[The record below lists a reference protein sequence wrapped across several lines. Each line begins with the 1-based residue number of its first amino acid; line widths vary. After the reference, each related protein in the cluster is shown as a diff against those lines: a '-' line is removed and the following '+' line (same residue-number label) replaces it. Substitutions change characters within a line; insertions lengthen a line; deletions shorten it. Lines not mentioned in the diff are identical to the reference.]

1 MANKEYKFFG
11 YVRKDG
17 KVGTRNYVAVIPS
30 VVCVDEVVESI
41 VNNTSGTQGIIHHQG
56 CCQTP
61 PDLERITDC
70 LIKIGE
76 NPNVGAVLIVSLGC
90 EGVDTDR
97 LEAEIKKTGK
107 PVERINVQELGGTS
121 RSIQVGM
128 DKAQKLI
135 REISSQ
141 QREEVDISNFVM
153 GIKCGAS
160 DTTSGIASN
169 PVIGYVA
176 DKIVDLGGTVIFGE
190 TTEFIGAEHI
200 LQRRAKN
207 DFVASEIG
215 RIVTE
220 MENRAKAIGVDMRKG
235 QPTPGNIKG
244 GLSTIEEKSLGAIV
258 KSGTKTIEGVIDYTE
273 APKGKGL
280 WIKDSPGREIELLSG
295 MAVGGADVILFSTGR
310 GAPQGFPVV
319 PVVKICG
326 NPITYDRMQHDMD
339 INAGLITLGEKSIA
353 EIGEETFEMLLRVA
367 NGEKSKGESI
377 NYNKSM
383 DFYCLGPVI

>member
-1 MANKEYKFFG
+1 MNTYMG
-11 YVRKDG
+11 YQRKDG
-17 KVGTRNYVAVIPS
+17 SVGSRNHVAVIPS
-30 VVCVDEVVESI
+30 VVCANEVVESI
-41 VNNTSGTQGIIHHQG
+41 VHNTAMTQGIIHHQG

-70 LIKIGE
+70 LIKVGQ
-76 NPNVGAVLIVSLGC
+76 NPNVGASLIVSLGC

-97 LEAEIKKTGK
+97 LEAELKACGK
-107 PVERINVQELGGTS
+107 PVERINIQDLGGTS
-121 RSIQVGM
+121 AAIQAGI
-128 DKAQKLI
+128 DKAQSLVI
-135 REISSQ
+135 QISGE
-141 QREEVDISNFVM
+141 QRTEVDLSTFVM

-160 DTTSGIASN
+160 DTTSGVASN

-176 DKIVDLGGTVIFGE
+176 DKIVDLGGTVMFGE

-207 DFVASEIG
+207 EFVASEIG
-215 RIVTE
+215 RIVHE
-220 MENRAKAIGVDMRKG
+220 MEARAMDIGVDMRKG
-235 QPTPGNIKG
+235 QPTPGNIEG

-258 KSGTKTIEGVIDYTE
+258 KSGTRPIEGVLEYTQR
-273 APKGKGL
+273 PSGKGL

-295 MAVGGADVILFSTGR
+295 MAVGGAQVILFSTGR

-326 NPITYDRMQHDMD
+326 NPVTYERMSRDMD
-339 INAGLITLGEKSIA
+339 INAGRIVTGERSI
-353 EIGEETFEMLLRVA
+353 EEVGEETFQTLLKVA
-367 NGEKSKGESI
+367 SGETNKGEAI
-377 NYNKSM
+377 KYTKSM

>member
-1 MANKEYKFFG
+1 MESKKPTFWG
-11 YVRKDG
+11 YLRKDG
-17 KVGTRNYVAVIPS
+17 SVGTRNYVAIIPS
-30 VVCVDEVVESI
+30 VVCVNEVVEAI
-41 VNNTSGTQGIIHHQG
+41 VANTVMTQGIIHHQG

-61 PDLERITDC
+61 PDLERVTEC

-97 LEAEIKKTGK
+97 LESTIRKTGK
-107 PVERINVQELGGTS
+107 PVERINVQELGGS
-121 RSIQVGM
+121 SASIKLGI
-128 DKAQKLI
+128 DKAQNLI
-135 REISSQ
+135 RLISGERKTEFDMSHF
-141 QREEVDISNFVM
+141 RM

-200 LQRRAKN
+200 LKRRAKN
-207 DFVASEIG
+207 EHVANEIE
-215 RIVTE
+215 RIVIE

-258 KSGTKTIEGVIDYTE
+258 KSGTRTIQGVIDYTGV
-273 APKGKGL
+273 PQGKGL

-295 MAVGGADVILFSTGR
+295 MAVGGVQVILFSTGR

-319 PVVKICG
+319 PVIKICG
-326 NPITYDRMQHDMD
+326 NPLTYERMDKDMD
-339 INAGLITLGEKSIA
+339 VNAGLITTGERSLE
-353 EIGEETFEMLLRVA
+353 EIGEEAFAMLLRVA
-367 NGEKSKGESI
+367 SGETTKGEAIKYS
-377 NYNKSM
+377 KSM
-383 DFYCLGPVI
+383 DFYMLGPVI

>member
-1 MANKEYKFFG
+1 MAKNNYTFYG

-30 VVCVDEVVESI
+30 VVCVSEVVESI
-41 VNNTSGTQGIIHHQG
+41 VSNTSGTQGIIHHQG

-76 NPNVGAVLIVSLGC
+76 NPNVGAILIVSLGC

-97 LEAEIKKTGK
+97 LEETIRKTGK

-135 REISSQ
+135 KSISGQ

-176 DKIVDLGGTVIFGE
+176 DKVIDLGGTVIFGE

-200 LQRRAKN
+200 LKRRAK
-207 DFVASEIG
+207 DKYVASEIG

-258 KSGTKTIEGVIDYTE
+258 KSGTRTIQGVIDYTE
-273 APKGKGL
+273 APNGKGL

-295 MAVGGADVILFSTGR
+295 MAVAGADVILFSTGR

-326 NPITYDRMQHDMD
+326 NPITYNKMEYDMD
-339 INAGLITLGEKSIA
+339 LNAGLITTGEKSISEVGDEA
-353 EIGEETFEMLLRVA
+353 FEMLLSVA
-367 NGEKSKGESI
+367 NGEKCKGEAI
-377 NYNKSM
+377 KYNKSM

>member
-1 MANKEYKFFG
+1 MAKKEYKYFG

-17 KVGTRNYVAVIPS
+17 KVGSRNYVAILPS
-30 VVCVDEVVESI
+30 VVCVDEVVEAI
-41 VNNTSGTQGIIHHQG
+41 VNNTCGTQGIIHHQG

-61 PDLERITDC
+61 PDLERITNC

-97 LEAEIKKTGK
+97 LEKEIRKTGK
-107 PVERINVQELGGTS
+107 SVERINVQEIGGTS
-121 RSIQVGM
+121 RAIQAGI
-128 DKAQKLI
+128 DKAQKLV
-135 REISSQ
+135 REISSL
-141 QREEVDISNFVM
+141 QRTEVDISNLVM

-176 DKIVDLGGTVIFGE
+176 DKIVDLGATVIFGE

-207 DFVASEIG
+207 KFVASEIG
-215 RIVTE
+215 RIVEE

-258 KSGTKTIEGVIDYTE
+258 KSGTRTIQGVIDYTE
-273 APKGKGL
+273 APSGKGL

-295 MAVGGADVILFSTGR
+295 MAIGGSAVILFSTGR

-319 PVVKICG
+319 PVIKICG
-326 NPITYDRMQHDMD
+326 NPITYNRMDHDMD
-339 INAGLITLGEKSIA
+339 INAGLITSGDKSI
-353 EIGEETFEMLLRVA
+353 EQIGEETFEMLLRVA
-367 NGEKSKGESI
+367 NGETSKGEAI
-377 NYNKSM
+377 KYNKSM

>member
-1 MANKEYKFFG
+1 MNTYQG
-11 YVRKDG
+11 YLRKDG
-17 KVGTRNYVAVIPS
+17 KVGSRNYVAIIPS
-30 VVCVDEVVESI
+30 VVCAAEVVEAI
-41 VNNTSGTQGIIHHQG
+41 VANTVMTQGIIHHQG

-70 LIKIGE
+70 LIKIAE
-76 NPNVGAVLIVSLGC
+76 NPNVGASLIVSLGC
-90 EGVDTDR
+90 EGVDTNR
-97 LEAEIKKTGK
+97 LEAAARATGK
-107 PVERINVQELGGTS
+107 PVERINIQELGGTS
-121 RSIQVGM
+121 ASI
-128 DKAQKLI
+128 KAGIDAAQRLVLA
-135 REISSQ
+135 ISGQ
-141 QREEVDISNFVM
+141 QRQTIDMSRFVM

-160 DTTSGIASN
+160 DTTSGVASN

-176 DKIVDLGGTVIFGE
+176 DKVVDAGGTVIFGE

-200 LQRRAKN
+200 LQRRAKTPY
-207 DFVASEIG
+207 VASEIA

-235 QPTPGNIKG
+235 QPTPGNIEG

-258 KSGTKTIEGVIDYTE
+258 KSGTRTIEGVIGYTE
-273 APKGKGL
+273 APKGPGL

-295 MAVGGADVILFSTGR
+295 MAVGGAQVILFSTGR

-326 NPITYDRMQHDMD
+326 NPVTFDRMQQDMD
-339 INAGLITLGEKSIA
+339 VNAGLIVNGERSI
-353 EIGEETFEMLLRVA
+353 EEVGEEVFQQLVRVA
-367 NGEKSKGESI
+367 SGETTKGESI
-377 NYNKSM
+377 KYTKSM

>member
-1 MANKEYKFFG
+1 MSTYTYMGYK
-11 YVRKDG
+11 RADG
-17 KVGTRNYVAVIPS
+17 KVGSRNHVAIIPS
-30 VVCVDEVVESI
+30 VVCANEVVEAI
-41 VNNTSGTQGIIHHQG
+41 VQNTVMTQGIIHHQG

-61 PDLERITDC
+61 PDLARITEC

-76 NPNVGAVLIVSLGC
+76 NPNVGASLIVSLGC
-90 EGVDTDR
+90 EGVDTVR
-97 LEAEIKKTGK
+97 LEEALIASGK
-107 PVERINVQELGGTS
+107 PVERINIQELGGTS
-121 RSIQVGM
+121 ASIQEGI
-128 DKAQKLI
+128 DKAQRLVMQ
-135 REISSQ
+135 ISSQ
-141 QREEVDISNFVM
+141 QREEVDISTLVM

-207 DFVASEIG
+207 EFVASEIS
-215 RIVTE
+215 RIVDE
-220 MENRAKAIGVDMRKG
+220 MESRAKAIGVDMRKG

-258 KSGTKTIEGVIDYTE
+258 KSGTKQIEGVIEYTGT
-273 APKGKGL
+273 PSGKGL

-295 MAVGGADVILFSTGR
+295 MAVGGSQVILFSTGR

-319 PVVKICG
+319 PVIKICG
-326 NPITYDRMQHDMD
+326 NPITYERMSHDMD
-339 INAGLITLGEKSIA
+339 INAGRIVTGEKSVE
-353 EIGEETFEMLLRVA
+353 EIGEELFSMLLRVA
-367 NGEKSKGESI
+367 SGETSKGEAI
-377 NYNKSM
+377 KYTKSM

>member
-1 MANKEYKFFG
+1 MANKEYKYFG

-17 KVGTRNYVAVIPS
+17 KVGSRNYVAIIPS
-30 VVCVDEVVESI
+30 VVCVDEVVEAI
-41 VNNTSGTQGIIHHQG
+41 VSNTCGTQGIIHHQG

-61 PDLERITDC
+61 PDLTRITDC

-97 LEAEIKKTGK
+97 LEAEIRKTGK
-107 PVERINVQELGGTS
+107 SVERINVQELGGTS
-121 RSIQVGM
+121 RAIQAGM
-128 DKAQKLI
+128 DKAQKLV
-135 REISSQ
+135 REISSM
-141 QREEVDISNFVM
+141 QRTQVDISNLVM

-176 DKIVDLGGTVIFGE
+176 DKIIDLGATVIFGE

-207 DFVASEIG
+207 EFVASEIK
-215 RIVTE
+215 RIVDE

-258 KSGTKTIEGVIDYTE
+258 KSGTKTIQGVLDYTE
-273 APKGKGL
+273 APTGKGL

-295 MAVGGADVILFSTGR
+295 MAVGGSSVILFSTGR

-319 PVVKICG
+319 PVIKICG
-326 NPITYDRMQHDMD
+326 NPITYERMSHDMD
-339 INAGLITLGEKSIA
+339 INAGLITSGEKSL
-353 EIGEETFEMLLRVA
+353 EQIGEETFEMLLRVA
-367 NGEKSKGESI
+367 NGETSKGEAI
-377 NYNKSM
+377 KYNKSM

>member
-1 MANKEYKFFG
+1 MEKKDYKFYG

-41 VNNTSGTQGIIHHQG
+41 VHNTSGTQGIIHHQG

-76 NPNVGAVLIVSLGC
+76 NPNVGAILIVSLGC

-97 LEAEIKKTGK
+97 LESEIRKTGK

-121 RSIQVGM
+121 KSIQVGM

-135 REISSQ
+135 REISSL

-176 DKIVDLGGTVIFGE
+176 DKIVDLGGTVVFGE

-200 LQRRAKN
+200 LQRRAKD

-258 KSGTKTIEGVIDYTE
+258 KSGTKTIQGVIDYTE

-295 MAVGGADVILFSTGR
+295 MAVAGADVILFSTGR

-326 NPITYDRMQHDMD
+326 NPITYERMQHDMD
-339 INAGLITLGEKSIA
+339 INAGLITTGEKSIA
-353 EIGEETFEMLLRVA
+353 EVGEETFERLLRVA
-367 NGEKSKGESI
+367 NGENSKGESI
-377 NYNKSM
+377 KYNKSM

>member
-1 MANKEYKFFG
+1 MNSKMNTYMG

-17 KVGTRNYVAVIPS
+17 TVGSRNHVAILPS
-30 VVCVDEVVESI
+30 VVCANEVVESI
-41 VNNTSGTQGIIHHQG
+41 VHNTVMTQGVIHHQG

-61 PDLERITDC
+61 PDLERITEC
-70 LIKIGE
+70 LIGIGK

-97 LEAEIKKTGK
+97 LESEIRATKKL
-107 PVERINVQELGGTS
+107 VERVNIQEIGGTS
-121 RSIQVGM
+121 LAIKEGI
-128 DKAQKLI
+128 DKAQKLVMQ
-135 REISSQ
+135 ISVQ
-141 QREEVDISNFVM
+141 QRTTVDMSTFVM

-160 DTTSGIASN
+160 DTTSGVASN

-176 DKIVDLGGTVIFGE
+176 DKIVDLGGTVMFGE

-207 DFVASEIG
+207 AFVASEIG
-215 RIVTE
+215 RIVDE
-220 MENRAKAIGVDMRKG
+220 MEARAKAIGVDMRRG
-235 QPTPGNIKG
+235 QPTPGNIEG

-258 KSGTKTIEGVIDYTE
+258 KSGTKTIEAVIGYTE
-273 APKGKGL
+273 QPKGPGL

-295 MAVGGADVILFSTGR
+295 MAVGGAQVILFSTGR

-319 PVVKICG
+319 PVIKICG
-326 NPITYDRMQHDMD
+326 NPVTFARMNRDMD
-339 INAGLITLGEKSIA
+339 INAGRIVTGEKSI
-353 EIGEETFEMLLRVA
+353 EEVGEETFQTLLRVA
-367 NGEKSKGESI
+367 SGETSKGEAI
-377 NYNKSM
+377 KYTKSM

>member
-1 MANKEYKFFG
+1 MEFMG
-11 YVRKDG
+11 YRRPDG
-17 KVGTRNYVAVIPS
+17 KAGTRNHVAVIPS
-30 VVCVDEVVESI
+30 VVCANEVVENI
-41 VNNTSGTQGIIHHQG
+41 VYSTQATQGILHHQG

-76 NPNVGAVLIVSLGC
+76 NPNTGAVLIVSLGC

-97 LEAEIKKTGK
+97 LEETVRATGK
-107 PVERINVQELGGTS
+107 PVERINIQELGGTS
-121 RSIQVGM
+121 ASIHEGI
-128 DKAQKLI
+128 DKAQKLALSI
-135 REISSQ
+135 TGM
-141 QREEVDISNFVM
+141 QREPIDFKEFVM

-169 PVIGYVA
+169 PAIGYVA
-176 DKIVDLGGTVIFGE
+176 DKIVDMGGTVIFGE

-200 LQRRAKN
+200 LQRRARTPE
-207 DFVASEIG
+207 VASEIK
-215 RIVTE
+215 RIVDE

-258 KSGTKTIEGVIDYTE
+258 KSGTRTIEGVIGYTE
-273 APKGKGL
+273 TPKGKGL

-295 MAVGGADVILFSTGR
+295 MAVGGAQVILFSTGR

-326 NPITYDRMQHDMD
+326 NPVTYQRMSRDMD
-339 INAGLITLGEKSIA
+339 INAGQIVDGEKSI
-353 EIGEETFEMLLRVA
+353 EQIGEETFAKLVDVA
-367 NGEKSKGESI
+367 GGLMTKGEAI
-377 NYNKSM
+377 KYTRSM
-383 DFYCLGPVI
+383 DFYTLGPVI

>member
-1 MANKEYKFFG
+1 MTKNDYKFFG

-41 VNNTSGTQGIIHHQG
+41 VNNTAGTQGIIHHQG

-61 PDLERITDC
+61 PDLERITNC

-97 LEAEIKKTGK
+97 LEAEIRETGK
-107 PVERINVQELGGTS
+107 PVSRINVQELGGTS

-128 DKAQKLI
+128 DEAQKLI
-135 REISSQ
+135 REISGL
-141 QREEVDISNFVM
+141 QREEVDISRFVM

-176 DKIVDLGGTVIFGE
+176 DKVVDLGGTVIFGE

-200 LQRRAKN
+200 LQRRAK
-207 DFVASEIG
+207 DAHVASEIG

-258 KSGTKTIEGVIDYTE
+258 KSGTRTINGVIDYTE

-295 MAVGGADVILFSTGR
+295 MAVAGADVILFSTGR

-326 NPITYDRMQHDMD
+326 NPITYNRMSHDMD
-339 INAGLITLGEKSIA
+339 INAGLITTGEKSIA
-353 EIGEETFEMLLRVA
+353 EIGEETFRMLLRVA
-367 NGEKSKGESI
+367 SGEKSKGESI